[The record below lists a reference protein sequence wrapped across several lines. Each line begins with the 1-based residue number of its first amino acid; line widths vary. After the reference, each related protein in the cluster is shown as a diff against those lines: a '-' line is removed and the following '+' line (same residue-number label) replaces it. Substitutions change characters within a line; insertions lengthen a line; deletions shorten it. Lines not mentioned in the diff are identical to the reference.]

1 MPLEGVKGGMVI
13 ENKLTVGQVR
23 RSPGTRV
30 DPYLLPLEV
39 IVLGLAEL
47 TGHCWVTRLLEGAA
61 GCEGRAWL
69 MQARAGL
76 LARRAPGTSFQ
87 VPLHCALLPRPTKPC
102 SLSSGPPPM
111 APSSKTLPPLPYLPT
126 MALFSLSPP
135 NIRLLTLPTPAVTS
149 RTLHP
154 STTHQRP
161 SSTKTS
167 YHYYITKAS
176 QRLVRLGL

>member
-13 ENKLTVGQVR
+13 ENKLTVGQVCR
-23 RSPGTRV
+23 RPGTRV

-47 TGHCWVTRLLEGAA
+47 AWHCWVTRLLEGAA

-69 MQARAGL
+69 TQARAGL

-87 VPLHCALLPRPTKPC
+87 VPSHCALLPRPPTPC
-102 SLSSGPPPM
+102 SLSAGPPPM
-111 APSSKTLPPLPYLPT
+111 APANKTLPPSSYPPT

-135 NIRLLTLPTPAVTS
+135 NTRLLSNLQDPP
-149 RTLHP
+149 LLNHP
-154 STTHQRP
+154 S
-161 SSTKTS
+161 KTLLN
-167 YHYYITKAS
+167 KN
-176 QRLVRLGL
+176 